1 MGFGWPDNWEEKPA
15 LLKVDGNTAH
25 FADGSSKDVDSIILC
40 TGYIHHFPFLPDSLR
55 LKTNNILYPLGL
67 YKGVVWEKNPKLMYL
82 GMQDQW
88 YTFNMFDA
96 QAWYARDIILEK
108 IVLPSFDKM
117 KTHTS
122 EWHKRETAQD
132 DVGYAIDFQGAY
144 TQMLIDETDYPNF
157 DIEGVNRTFKD
168 WKHNKKDGI
177 MTFRDKSHASLMTGT
192 QSPPHH
198 TPWLEALDDSLESY
212 LDI

>member
-1 MGFGWPDNWEEKPA
+1 
-15 LLKVDGNTAH
+15 
-25 FADGSSKDVDSIILC
+25 
-40 TGYIHHFPFLPDSLR
+40 
-55 LKTNNILYPLGL
+55 
-67 YKGVVWEKNPKLMYL
+67 MYL

-108 IVLPSFDKM
+108 IALPSYDDM
-117 KTHTS
+117 HSHTLD
-122 EWHKRETAQD
+122 WHERETAQD
-132 DVGYAIDFQGAY
+132 DVAYAIDFQGAY

-157 DIEGVNRTFKD
+157 DIEGVNRTFMD

-198 TPWLEALDDSLESY
+198 TPWLEALDDSLKTY